1 MATGVVVR
9 TAVPDDVGTI
19 TDIYNATVPT
29 TTVAWTDE
37 PDSHA
42 TRLEWFEARRAAGH
56 AVVVA
61 VVDDRVVGFAA
72 YGDFRDATKWPGY
85 RFTVEHTIH
94 VADGY
99 RGVGIGEALMVELV
113 ARATSDGKHV
123 MVGGIDGDN
132 AGSIRFH
139 RRLGFVEV
147 ARMPEV
153 GFKFGRWLDLVL
165 VQRTLGGDR
174 DAPTD

>member
-1 MATGVVVR
+1 METGVVVR
-9 TAVPDDVGTI
+9 TAVIDDVGAV
-19 TDIYNATVPT
+19 TDIYNATVLT
-29 TTVAWTDE
+29 STVAWTDA
-37 PDSHA
+37 PDSVESRRA
-42 TRLEWFEARRAAGH
+42 WFDARRAAGH

-61 VVDDRVVGFAA
+61 TVDDDVVGFAA
-72 YGDFRDATKWPGY
+72 YGDFRDSAKWPGY

-94 VADGY
+94 VADGH
-99 RGVGIGEALMVELV
+99 RGAGIGEALMNDLV
-113 ARATSDGKHV
+113 ARAASAGLHA
-123 MVGGIDGDN
+123 MVGGIDADN

-165 VQRTLGGDR
+165 VQRTLGE
-174 DAPTD
+174 